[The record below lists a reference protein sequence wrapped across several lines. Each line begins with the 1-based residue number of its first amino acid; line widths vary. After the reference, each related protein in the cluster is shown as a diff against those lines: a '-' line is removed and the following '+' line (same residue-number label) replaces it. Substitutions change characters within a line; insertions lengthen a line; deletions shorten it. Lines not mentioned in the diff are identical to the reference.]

1 MARLRRRLL
10 SSTNL
15 AATLALLGALFI
27 LVNYIASRRYARV
40 NLSRVKLSALSAQT
54 HQLLKGLQGPV
65 EVVVFYQPRR
75 TPDDPPDPLYPLIT
89 NLVKEYEFAAGNKL
103 KVELVDPY
111 RDRARTEQLVKQF
124 GIEESNV
131 VVVQSGNRHKR
142 LTDADLADY
151 DYSATSFGGEPR
163 VAAFKG
169 EDALTSAIINVTQ
182 AASPLVWFTTGH
194 GEKALDAQDPA
205 EGLATLNGTLK
216 QQGIATEAVTLAERQ
231 AIPSEVKLVVIAG
244 PTHRF
249 LDHELDL
256 LQAYLQAGGRLLA
269 LLDPS
274 EETGLEGLLDRWGIA
289 LGGDIVVDP
298 ARRLPVV
305 SAANLLVTDY
315 TEHPIVDKMR
325 MLVTLFPLA
334 RSVRPAHPAP
344 EGVTVTP
351 LAMTSPAGWGETHTE
366 VETFQFDEGQD
377 IQGPVSIAAAAEAGG
392 PERPTRLVVI
402 GDSDFIVNSQLSNV
416 GNRDLVLGILYWLIE
431 QEQLIGIGPKAIE
444 SIRLNLTG
452 PQLNRLFW
460 FSFLAMPGVVGLLG
474 VGVWWR
480 RRR

>member
-27 LVNYIASRRYARV
+27 LVNYIASRRYARWDFTRQQ
-40 NLSRVKLSALSAQT
+40 LTALSDQT
-54 HQLLKGLQGPV
+54 VQALRALEEPV
-65 EVVVFYQPRR
+65 SVVVFYQPAHR
-75 TPDDPPDPLYPLIT
+75 LYG
-89 NLVKEYEFAAGNKL
+89 LVKDLLAEYQRRSPKLRVEF
-103 KVELVDPY
+103 VDPE
-111 RDRARTEQLVKQF
+111 RDIARAKQLAKEL
-124 GIEESNV
+124 GIADLNV
-131 VVVQSGNRHKR
+131 VVFQSGGRQKH
-142 LTDADLADY
+142 LSDTELADY
-151 DYSATSFGGEPR
+151 DYSAMSFGGEPR

-169 EDALTSAIINVTQ
+169 EDAFTSALITIARQ
-182 AASPLVWFTTGH
+182 ASPLVWFTTGH

-216 QQGIATEAVTLAERQ
+216 QQGIATEAVTLAERP
-231 AIPSEVKLVVIAG
+231 AIPPEVKLVVVAG
-244 PTHRF
+244 PTRRF
-249 LDHELDL
+249 LDHEMDL
-256 LQAYLQAGGRLLA
+256 LQAYAQGGGRLLA

-298 ARRLPVV
+298 SRQLPFV

-334 RSVRPAHPAP
+334 RSVRPAQPAP

-377 IQGPVSIAAAAEAGG
+377 IKGPVSIAAAAEAGG
-392 PERPTRLVVI
+392 KDRPTRLVVI